1 MDEPF
6 GALDAMTREQM
17 NLDLQ
22 RIWRESGKTVV
33 LITHSI
39 PEAVFLGDR
48 VVVMTP
54 RPGRIARVVE
64 VPIARP
70 RGIDVMGDAAVR
82 PTHQRNPPASLW
94 TARRRDGRGRWR
106 HHMTNIVN
114 ELPPVELAAKPPS
127 DFRILIRTRPELIL
141 APVLLVVILV
151 TWEWGVPYFDVPN
164 YVLPTPSAIGVA
176 LWRGLD
182 AGFMARGGYWLHT
195 WVTVWEVLLGFFIG
209 SGVGLLLGTVIS
221 QFRIIEATLRIYLV
235 AIQSLPKIA
244 LAPIIVLWFGFGL
257 TSKVVIICLLTFFP
271 LLINSM
277 AGFKAV
283 DPERLELMRAL
294 GANPWQ
300 IFWKVR
306 LPSAMPYIFAGLDM
320 AAVFAVVGAVVGE
333 FVGAQ
338 RGLGTLI
345 LSMNAQMDIAGTFSV
360 FIILA
365 VVGIVI
371 HKALRMVE
379 RRVLFWSGEEQR
391 MMGT

>member
-1 MDEPF
+1 
-6 GALDAMTREQM
+6 
-17 NLDLQ
+17 
-22 RIWRESGKTVV
+22 
-33 LITHSI
+33 
-39 PEAVFLGDR
+39 
-48 VVVMTP
+48 
-54 RPGRIARVVE
+54 
-64 VPIARP
+64 
-70 RGIDVMGDAAVR
+70 
-82 PTHQRNPPASLW
+82 
-94 TARRRDGRGRWR
+94 
-106 HHMTNIVN
+106 MTNSVN

-379 RRVLFWSGEEQR
+379 RRVLFWSGEDQR

>member
-1 MDEPF
+1 
-6 GALDAMTREQM
+6 
-17 NLDLQ
+17 
-22 RIWRESGKTVV
+22 
-33 LITHSI
+33 
-39 PEAVFLGDR
+39 
-48 VVVMTP
+48 
-54 RPGRIARVVE
+54 
-64 VPIARP
+64 
-70 RGIDVMGDAAVR
+70 
-82 PTHQRNPPASLW
+82 
-94 TARRRDGRGRWR
+94 
-106 HHMTNIVN
+106 MTNSVN
-114 ELPPVELAAKPPS
+114 ELPPVEVAAKPPS

-164 YVLPTPSAIGVA
+164 YVLPPPSAIGVA

-345 LSMNAQMDIAGTFSV
+345 LSMNSQMDIAGTFSV

>member
-1 MDEPF
+1 
-6 GALDAMTREQM
+6 MT
-17 NLDLQ
+17 
-22 RIWRESGKTVV
+22 
-33 LITHSI
+33 
-39 PEAVFLGDR
+39 
-48 VVVMTP
+48 
-54 RPGRIARVVE
+54 IA
-64 VPIARP
+64 A
-70 RGIDVMGDAAVR
+70 
-82 PTHQRNPPASLW
+82 
-94 TARRRDGRGRWR
+94 
-106 HHMTNIVN
+106 N
-114 ELPPVELAAKPPS
+114 ELPLPETPARVGSFTL
-127 DFRILIRTRPELIL
+127 LMRTRPELVL

-151 TWEWGVPYFDVPN
+151 LWEWGVPYFQVPN
-164 YVLPTPSAIGVA
+164 WVLPTPSAIITA

-182 AGFMARGGYWLHT
+182 AGIFDRGGYWLHT
-195 WVTVWEVLLGFFIG
+195 GVTVFQVLLGFFIG
-209 SGVGLLLGTVIS
+209 SSVGLLLGTIIS
-221 QFRIIEATLRIYLV
+221 QFRILEATLRIYLI

-283 DPERLELMRAL
+283 DTERLELMRAL

-306 LPSAMPYIFAGLDM
+306 LPSALPYIFAGLDM
-320 AAVFAVVGAVVGE
+320 AAVFAVVGAIVGE

-365 VVGIVI
+365 LVGVLL
-371 HKALRMVE
+371 HQSLRIIE
-379 RRVLFWSGEEQR
+379 RRLLFWSGEHTR
-391 MMGT
+391 LMRT

>member
-1 MDEPF
+1 
-6 GALDAMTREQM
+6 MT
-17 NLDLQ
+17 D
-22 RIWRESGKTVV
+22 
-33 LITHSI
+33 
-39 PEAVFLGDR
+39 
-48 VVVMTP
+48 
-54 RPGRIARVVE
+54 
-64 VPIARP
+64 
-70 RGIDVMGDAAVR
+70 
-82 PTHQRNPPASLW
+82 
-94 TARRRDGRGRWR
+94 
-106 HHMTNIVN
+106 IVN
-114 ELPPVELAAKPPS
+114 EVLPAEVAATPPS
-127 DFRILIRTRPELIL
+127 DLRILIHTRPELIL

-151 TWEWGVPYFDVPN
+151 LWEWGVPYFEIPN
-164 YVLPTPSAIGVA
+164 YVLPTPSAIGTA

-182 AGFMARGGYWLHT
+182 AGFFDRGGYWLHT
-195 WVTVWEVLLGFFIG
+195 WVTVTEVLLGFFIG

-221 QFRIIEATLRIYLV
+221 QFRILEATLRIYLV
-235 AIQSLPKIA
+235 AIQCLPKIA

-257 TSKVVIICLLTFFP
+257 TSKVVIACLLTFFP

-283 DPERLELMRAL
+283 DTERLELMCAL

-345 LSMNAQMDIAGTFSV
+345 LSMNAQMDISGTFSV

-365 VVGIVI
+365 LVGIII

>member
-1 MDEPF
+1 
-6 GALDAMTREQM
+6 
-17 NLDLQ
+17 
-22 RIWRESGKTVV
+22 
-33 LITHSI
+33 
-39 PEAVFLGDR
+39 
-48 VVVMTP
+48 
-54 RPGRIARVVE
+54 
-64 VPIARP
+64 
-70 RGIDVMGDAAVR
+70 
-82 PTHQRNPPASLW
+82 
-94 TARRRDGRGRWR
+94 
-106 HHMTNIVN
+106 MTNIVN
-114 ELPPVELAAKPPS
+114 EQPPVEVAAKPPS

-209 SGVGLLLGTVIS
+209 SGVGLLLGTIIS

>member
-1 MDEPF
+1 
-6 GALDAMTREQM
+6 MT
-17 NLDLQ
+17 D
-22 RIWRESGKTVV
+22 
-33 LITHSI
+33 
-39 PEAVFLGDR
+39 
-48 VVVMTP
+48 
-54 RPGRIARVVE
+54 
-64 VPIARP
+64 
-70 RGIDVMGDAAVR
+70 
-82 PTHQRNPPASLW
+82 
-94 TARRRDGRGRWR
+94 
-106 HHMTNIVN
+106 IVN
-114 ELPPVELAAKPPS
+114 EVLPAEVATKPPS
-127 DFRILIRTRPELIL
+127 DLRILIRTRPELIL
-141 APVLLVVILV
+141 APVLLVVIVV

>member
-1 MDEPF
+1 
-6 GALDAMTREQM
+6 
-17 NLDLQ
+17 
-22 RIWRESGKTVV
+22 
-33 LITHSI
+33 
-39 PEAVFLGDR
+39 
-48 VVVMTP
+48 
-54 RPGRIARVVE
+54 
-64 VPIARP
+64 
-70 RGIDVMGDAAVR
+70 
-82 PTHQRNPPASLW
+82 
-94 TARRRDGRGRWR
+94 
-106 HHMTNIVN
+106 MTNIVN
-114 ELPPVELAAKPPS
+114 EQQPVEVAAKPPS

-209 SGVGLLLGTVIS
+209 SGVGLLLGTIIS

>member
-1 MDEPF
+1 
-6 GALDAMTREQM
+6 
-17 NLDLQ
+17 
-22 RIWRESGKTVV
+22 
-33 LITHSI
+33 
-39 PEAVFLGDR
+39 
-48 VVVMTP
+48 
-54 RPGRIARVVE
+54 
-64 VPIARP
+64 
-70 RGIDVMGDAAVR
+70 
-82 PTHQRNPPASLW
+82 
-94 TARRRDGRGRWR
+94 
-106 HHMTNIVN
+106 MTNSVN

-141 APVLLVVILV
+141 APALVAVVLV
-151 TWEWGVPYFDVPN
+151 TSEWGVPYF
-164 YVLPTPSAIGVA
+164 VLPTPSAIGVA

-294 GANPWQ
+294 GAN
-300 IFWKVR
+300 R
-306 LPSAMPYIFAGLDM
+306 S
-320 AAVFAVVGAVVGE
+320 E
-333 FVGAQ
+333 
-338 RGLGTLI
+338 
-345 LSMNAQMDIAGTFSV
+345 
-360 FIILA
+360 
-365 VVGIVI
+365 
-371 HKALRMVE
+371 E
-379 RRVLFWSGEEQR
+379 RRVGEE
-391 MMGT
+391 

>member
-1 MDEPF
+1 
-6 GALDAMTREQM
+6 
-17 NLDLQ
+17 
-22 RIWRESGKTVV
+22 
-33 LITHSI
+33 
-39 PEAVFLGDR
+39 
-48 VVVMTP
+48 
-54 RPGRIARVVE
+54 
-64 VPIARP
+64 
-70 RGIDVMGDAAVR
+70 
-82 PTHQRNPPASLW
+82 
-94 TARRRDGRGRWR
+94 
-106 HHMTNIVN
+106 MTNIVN
-114 ELPPVELAAKPPS
+114 GVPAVEVAAKPPS
-127 DFRILIRTRPELIL
+127 NFRILIRTRPELIL

-221 QFRIIEATLRIYLV
+221 QFRIVEATLRIYLV

-365 VVGIVI
+365 IVGIVI